1 MFELFARR
9 RERLAFIEKIS
20 EGDGAESAEGQLD
33 MSPNKSNVNNY
44 VTSSDIRVGLL
55 LVGVGLGVAI
65 VAVTNFSVAVAPPSA
80 DEELSM
86 SFVNHYTSILYPA
99 CAAIFGGI
107 GLVIAYFIERKDSKK
122 NRIKRSNNWCRIRTK
137 NYIQFCSSNCGR
149 SYRWLAD

>member
-1 MFELFARR
+1 MDQIMAMVIVATIAYAIFRLFELFARR

-20 EGDGAESAEGQLD
+20 EGIDPNLLKGQLD

-44 VTSSDIRVGLL
+44 VTSWAIRVGLL

-65 VAVTNFSVAVAPPSA
+65 VAVIDLLAVAPPSA
-80 DEELSM
+80 DERAFYE
-86 SFVNHYTSILYPA
+86 FRNTISILYPA

-122 NRIKRSNNWCRIRTK
+122 EQDKEVE
-137 NYIQFCSSNCGR
+137 
-149 SYRWLAD
+149 